1 MLLKAPVLALPLVG
15 SLPDHPPDAL
25 QLVAFAEDQ
34 LSVAEEPLVTFEE
47 LADSVTVGLGVTGA
61 DTVMLKGERELE
73 LMPSLTLRT
82 MLE

>member
-34 LSVAEEPLVTFEE
+34 LNVAEEPLVKFEE

-61 DTVMLKGERELE
+61 DTVMLKGGRELE